1 MGRSSPP
8 GRAAAAANCG
18 GRNRAR
24 RRADGAV
31 EAAWVL
37 AVPMLLAP
45 AVWGTTETKLSPLPT
60 QQSPGRDSD
69 DLSTSGS
76 VMYPYHYPMAPY
88 GGVHPLTALALL
100 AAHSPP
106 AAPAHPLLLA
116 SLMGGAPVL
125 PPAAGTA
132 SAAAAA
138 AAASAPVT
146 YVGAGQGHN
155 PLLAY
160 LLAQYMRHQPYGAV
174 NYSLPGYSASNNV
187 HNSKAFGAY
196 KYEDRH

>member
-1 MGRSSPP
+1 
-8 GRAAAAANCG
+8 
-18 GRNRAR
+18 
-24 RRADGAV
+24 
-31 EAAWVL
+31 
-37 AVPMLLAP
+37 
-45 AVWGTTETKLSPLPT
+45 
-60 QQSPGRDSD
+60 
-69 DLSTSGS
+69 
-76 VMYPYHYPMAPY
+76 MYPYHYPMAPY
-88 GGVHPLTALALL
+88 GGMHPLTALALL

-138 AAASAPVT
+138 AAAAAASAPVT

-160 LLAQYMRHQPYGAV
+160 LLAQYTRHQPYGAV